1 MNTFVLISSAIAPS
15 IALLYYIYN
24 RDRYEKEPRRM
35 LIKAFLLGIAIVI
48 PAGVIELVLSMIFP
62 SEKGIISAIIRG
74 FIIAGLTEELLKY
87 YVLYKGFFK
96 SPEFNQRIDGIVYG
110 VFVSLGFATVE
121 NILFVYTG
129 GVNVALTRAFTAVP
143 AHALFGIA
151 MGYYIGRAR
160 FATPE
165 QSRKLLMKA
174 MFIPVILH
182 GYYNFILF
190 SENSFLL
197 LTFLPYMLYLWSRG
211 LRNLNELDSVD

>member
-1 MNTFVLISSAIAPS
+1 MNTFVLISFATAPS

-96 SPEFNQRIDGIVYG
+96 SPEFNQRFDGIVYG

-151 MGYYIGRAR
+151 MGYYVGRAR
-160 FATPE
+160 FAIPE

-174 MFIPVILH
+174 MFIPVMLH

-197 LTFLPYMLYLWSRG
+197 LTFLPYMIYLWSRG

>member
-1 MNTFVLISSAIAPS
+1 MNTFVLISLATAPS

-48 PAGVIELVLSMIFP
+48 PAGVIELIISMIFP
-62 SEKGIISAIIRG
+62 GEKGIISAIIRG
-74 FIIAGLTEELLKY
+74 FVIAGLTEELLKF

-96 SPEFNQRIDGIVYG
+96 APEFNQRIDGIVYS

-151 MGYYIGRAR
+151 MGYYVGRAR

-165 QSRKLLMKA
+165 QSRKLLIKA
-174 MFIPVILH
+174 MFVPVMLH

-190 SENSFLL
+190 SESSFLL

-211 LRNLNELDSVD
+211 LKNLNELDSIY

>member
-1 MNTFVLISSAIAPS
+1 MNTLILIPLAIAPS

-87 YVLYKGFFK
+87 FVLYKGFFR
-96 SPEFNQRIDGIVYG
+96 SPEFNERFDGIVYA

-129 GVNVALTRAFTAVP
+129 GVNVALIRAFTAVP

-151 MGYYIGRAR
+151 MGYYVGRAR
-160 FATPE
+160 FATSE
-165 QSRKLLMKA
+165 QTRKLLMKA
-174 MFIPVILH
+174 MLIPVILH

-197 LTFLPYMLYLWSRG
+197 LTFLPYMFYLWSRG

>member
-1 MNTFVLISSAIAPS
+1 MNTFVLISSATAPS

-62 SEKGIISAIIRG
+62 GEKGIISAIIRG

-96 SPEFNQRIDGIVYG
+96 SPEFNQRFDGIVYG

-151 MGYYIGRAR
+151 MGYYVGRAR